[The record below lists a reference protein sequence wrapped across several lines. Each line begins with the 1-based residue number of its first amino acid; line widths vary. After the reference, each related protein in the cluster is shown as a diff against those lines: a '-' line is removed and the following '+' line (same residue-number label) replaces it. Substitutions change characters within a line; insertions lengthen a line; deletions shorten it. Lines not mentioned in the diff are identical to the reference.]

1 MDLFNTKDLIN
12 SIIMLFVVL
21 DPFTVIPFYIPTA
34 NLLPKDKRPKFLR
47 TLILAA
53 VFMLLAFTIIG
64 EYVFKILGV
73 TFNDFRIAAGLIL
86 LVYAISSLFDIE
98 IGAPKNA
105 PENIEKEAIVP
116 LATPLLAGPGS
127 ISTVLY
133 IRYSY
138 GYPIALISIFVNIIL
153 AYLILYGGQ
162 YIMKLLG
169 EHGALLV
176 DKFMSLILAGFAISI
191 IRASI
196 MSLF

>member
-1 MDLFNTKDLIN
+1 MNTRELIN

-21 DPFTVIPFYIPTA
+21 DPFTVVPFYIPTA
-34 NLLPKDKRPKFLR
+34 NLLPKEKRKKFLN

-64 EYVFKILGV
+64 DYIFKILGV
-73 TFNDFRIAAGLIL
+73 TFNDFRVAAGLIL

-98 IGAPKNA
+98 IGAPKNNI
-105 PENIEKEAIVP
+105 EDIEKEAIVP

-138 GYPIALISIFVNIIL
+138 GYPIAIITIFINIVL
-153 AYLILYGGQ
+153 AYLILYAGQ
-162 YIMKLLG
+162 YILKYLG

-196 MSLF
+196 MSII

>member
-1 MDLFNTKDLIN
+1 MSLFSLKPLID
-12 SIIMLFVVL
+12 SVIMLFVVL

-47 TLILAA
+47 TLIIAA
-53 VFMLLAFTIIG
+53 VFMLLAFVIIG
-64 EYVFKILGV
+64 EYVFRILGV
-73 TFNDFRIAAGLIL
+73 TFNDFRLAAGLIL
-86 LVYAISSLFDIE
+86 LVYAIASLFDIE
-98 IGAPKNA
+98 IGAPKNN

-133 IRYSY
+133 IRYAY

-153 AYLILYGGQ
+153 AYLILYAGQ

-169 EHGALLV
+169 EHGALLI

-191 IRASI
+191 IRASLVG
-196 MSLF
+196 M